1 MIVWF
6 FPLIAACS
14 VSTAYFIKIRLS
26 GENLNHTKLY
36 FGLAFNTLF
45 AVPYINIVQHND
57 FPHLGYRPDII
68 SDHPF
73 IGWIAFICIFLHS
86 FACPVKR
93 EVKCWLSK
101 K

>member
-6 FPLIAACS
+6 FPLIAICS
-14 VSTAYFIKIRLS
+14 ICAAYFLKTHLS
-26 GENLNHTKLY
+26 GEDLNHTKLY
-36 FGLAFNTLF
+36 FGIGVNALF
-45 AVPYINIVQHND
+45 AVHYIDIVQNND
-57 FPHLGYRPDII
+57 FPLLGYRPDII

-93 EVKCWLSK
+93 EVKCWPSK